1 MLRYLFITIII
12 FLLPATMSSDT
23 LATPPVISLKI
34 LDHPLYAE
42 VAPTPSTRSKGLM
55 YRSQLDE
62 NSGML
67 FIFPSTGIYGMW
79 MRNTL
84 IPLSVAFL
92 DEQGV
97 ILNIA
102 DMAPHSTNPHYA
114 AKPAKYALEMNLD
127 WFAKKGITAG
137 HQVHGLEHAP
147 EAE

>member
-1 MLRYLFITIII
+1 MLKYLFVAIII
-12 FLLPATMSSDT
+12 FLLPTTVSSDT

-34 LDHPLYAE
+34 LDYPLYAE
-42 VAPTPSTRSKGLM
+42 VAPTPATRSKGLM

-67 FIFPSTGIYGMW
+67 FIFPHTGIYGMW
-79 MRNTL
+79 MHNTL

-92 DEQGV
+92 DEHGV

-102 DMAPHSTNPHYA
+102 DMAPLSTTPHYA
-114 AKPAKYALEMNLD
+114 AKPAKYALEMNLG
-127 WFAKKGITAG
+127 WFTKKEITAG